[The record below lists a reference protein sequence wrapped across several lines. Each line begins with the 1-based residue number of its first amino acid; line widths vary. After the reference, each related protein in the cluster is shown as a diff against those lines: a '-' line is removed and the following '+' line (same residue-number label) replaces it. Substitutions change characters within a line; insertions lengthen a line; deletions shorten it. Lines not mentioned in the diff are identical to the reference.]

1 MRARK
6 PRPYLDKYKKTPN
19 APWTMTVKVDN
30 GGKTGGF
37 PARYNLFVENDKFCI
52 PGQPASF
59 LSSRFPASQ
68 LPSFRRRRLFV
79 RRTPPHHSII
89 PSFHYSI
96 IPLFHH
102 SIIPLFH
109 HSIIPVV
116 SAANLS
122 SSLHHRQLP
131 QGIIEEA
138 CVIFGLIRLVTFSP
152 GIFFSG

>member
-79 RRTPPHHSII
+79 RRTPS
-89 PSFHYSI
+89 
-96 IPLFHH
+96 HH

>member
-89 PSFHYSI
+89 P
-96 IPLFHH
+96 
-102 SIIPLFH
+102 LFH